1 MSTNVVT
8 APPMAAAGRIRSGA
22 MRELNATFAIAW
34 REISEGD
41 HPGCAA

>member
-8 APPMAAAGRIRSGA
+8 APPMAAAGRIRSGT

-34 REISEGD
+34 SRSSSR
-41 HPGCAA
+41 